1 MSCFKM
7 AGLLAVTAAISA
19 TLGLSS
25 PAYADNQ
32 PLKPQTEK
40 SEGGDNVAARWAE
53 IQDKAQRF
61 EALRAGQLMS
71 AAPVTRA
78 STSMRF
84 KQALEQAERK

>member
-1 MSCFKM
+1 MSCFKI
-7 AGLLAVTAAISA
+7 ASLLTAVAAMSA
-19 TLGLSS
+19 TLGLS
-25 PAYADNQ
+25 PRAYADNQ
-32 PLKPQTEK
+32 PLKPQAEVSK
-40 SEGGDNVAARWAE
+40 AGDNAAVRWAE